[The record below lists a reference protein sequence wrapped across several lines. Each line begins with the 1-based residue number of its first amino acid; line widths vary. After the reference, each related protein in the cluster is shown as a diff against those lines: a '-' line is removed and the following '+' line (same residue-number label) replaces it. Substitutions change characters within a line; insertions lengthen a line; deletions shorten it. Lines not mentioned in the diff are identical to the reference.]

1 MLERRV
7 VRLGYR
13 LALMVVTSALV
24 VIGLSF
30 WVWAG
35 YEFMAIEF
43 GRPLGAFIAGMIAL
57 AEAGV
62 IVWIIHLLRR

>member
-1 MLERRV
+1 MFERRV

-13 LALMVVTSALV
+13 LALIVVTSVLV
-24 VIGLSF
+24 VIGLGF

-43 GRPLGAFIAGMIAL
+43 GRPLGAFIAGIIAL
-57 AEAGV
+57 VGAGG